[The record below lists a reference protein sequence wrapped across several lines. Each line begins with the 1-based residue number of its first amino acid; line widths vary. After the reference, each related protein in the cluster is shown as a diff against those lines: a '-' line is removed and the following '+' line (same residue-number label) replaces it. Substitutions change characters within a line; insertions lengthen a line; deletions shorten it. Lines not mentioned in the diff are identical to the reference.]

1 MSKKEEETNEVMD
14 KVEKKLISNYQR
26 KKKEA
31 EVHNMTMDIAN
42 NLLFIGHCG
51 TCAEKAPLAMYLKS
65 NEENICNYY
74 CLGCGKVATIKN
86 IDKKDSFLF
95 PMIDIV
101 HVVAKNYDPDVFDRV
116 YNG

>member
-1 MSKKEEETNEVMD
+1 MSKKEKTPKVMGN
-14 KVEKKLISNYQR
+14 SAR
-26 KKKEA
+26 KREMAK
-31 EVHNMTMDIAN
+31 VHNSTMEIAE

-51 TCAEKAPLAMYLKS
+51 SCEKKGPLAMYLKS
-65 NEENICNYY
+65 EEQNICNYY
-74 CLGCGKVATIKN
+74 CLECGKVATIKN

-101 HVVAKNYDPDVFDRV
+101 HEVAKHYDPDVFDKV